1 MSDIVVRL
9 APGKLGFYDKYTNLH
24 LYYPQKIED
33 IVKEDANLIGIRKAV
48 KSGRIIDVNNT
59 LSEKKA
65 PVVET
70 TREIVSRPV
79 VAEPAEPV
87 PHVEEIYEPVA
98 KEPVEPEPQIEEMP
112 ELVVEKEIVKE
123 QVKKKEKR
131 NKKGR

>member
-1 MSDIVVRL
+1 
-9 APGKLGFYDKYTNLH
+9 
-24 LYYPQKIED
+24 
-33 IVKEDANLIGIRKAV
+33 
-48 KSGRIIDVNNT
+48 

-79 VAEPAEPV
+79 VAEPVQPV
-87 PHVEEIYEPVA
+87 PQVEEIYEPVA